1 VRLDHIAY
9 VSDHDH
15 VIDVV
20 QRLGSSLGAA
30 FTDGGIH
37 PRFGT
42 RNFIL
47 PLDGGTY
54 LEVVCAL
61 DHPAADQL
69 PFGRAVT
76 RRAAEGGGW
85 LGWVVGLDDISIAEK
100 RIGRESAPGHR
111 RRPDGVDLLWK
122 QLGINN
128 MIEDPQLPF
137 FIEWNV
143 APSDHPSAGAKP
155 GVHIERLE
163 IAGDSGV
170 VCEWLGEPIEH
181 PLDDVDVTWID
192 PRDNDGATG
201 LVAVEIR
208 TPKGLVRID

>member
-1 VRLDHIAY
+1 VRLDHLAY

-20 QRLGSSLGAA
+20 QRLGSSLGSA

-47 PLDGGTY
+47 PLEGGAY
-54 LEVVCAL
+54 LEIVCAL
-61 DHPAADQL
+61 DHPAADSA

-85 LGWVVGLDDISIAEK
+85 LGWVVGVNDMTVAEK
-100 RIGRESAPGHR
+100 RLGRESVPGHR
-111 RRPDGVDLLWK
+111 RRPDGVDLSWN
-122 QLGINN
+122 QLGINS

-137 FIEWNV
+137 FIQWHVDDSE
-143 APSDHPSAGAKP
+143 HPSAGANH
-155 GVHIERLE
+155 GVRIQSLE
-163 IAGDSGV
+163 IAGDPKV
-170 VCEWLGEPIEH
+170 VSQWLGEPVDH
-181 PLDDVDVTWID
+181 PLDDIAVTWID

-201 LVAVEIR
+201 LIAAEIR

>member
-1 VRLDHIAY
+1 MRLDHLAY

-47 PLDGGTY
+47 PLEGGTY

-61 DHPAADQL
+61 DHPAGDQL

-76 RRAAEGGGW
+76 RCAAAGGGW
-85 LGWVVGLDDISIAEK
+85 LGWVVGVDDITIAEK
-100 RIGRESAPGHR
+100 RIGRESAAGHR
-111 RRPDGVDLLWK
+111 RRPDGVDLSWK

-143 APSDHPSAGAKP
+143 DPSDHPSVGAKA
-155 GVHIERLE
+155 GVRVERLE
-163 IAGDSGV
+163 ISGNRET
-170 VCEWLGEPIEH
+170 VCDWLGEPIEH
-181 PLDDVDVTWID
+181 PLDDVEVTWID
-192 PRDNDGATG
+192 PRENDDSTG
-201 LVAVEIR
+201 LIAVEIR
-208 TPKGLVRID
+208 TPRGLVRID

>member
-1 VRLDHIAY
+1 MRLDHLAY

-47 PLDGGTY
+47 PLEGGTY

-61 DHPAADQL
+61 DHPAGDQL

-76 RRAAEGGGW
+76 RCAAAGGGW
-85 LGWVVGLDDISIAEK
+85 LGWVVGVDDITIAEK
-100 RIGRESAPGHR
+100 RIGRESAAGHR
-111 RRPDGVDLLWK
+111 RRPDGVDLSWK

-143 APSDHPSAGAKP
+143 DPSDHPSVGAKP
-155 GVHIERLE
+155 GVRVERLE
-163 IAGDSGV
+163 ISGNRET
-170 VCEWLGEPIEH
+170 VCDWLGEPIEH
-181 PLDDVDVTWID
+181 PLDDVEVTWID
-192 PRDNDGATG
+192 PRENDDSTG
-201 LVAVEIR
+201 LIAVEIR
-208 TPKGLVRID
+208 TPRGLVRID

>member
-1 VRLDHIAY
+1 MRLDHLAY

-15 VIDVV
+15 VVDVV

-30 FTDGGIH
+30 FIDGGIH

-47 PLDGGTY
+47 PLEGGTY

-61 DHPAADQL
+61 DHPAGDQL

-76 RRAAEGGGW
+76 RCAAAGGGW
-85 LGWVVGLDDISIAEK
+85 LGWVVGVDDITIAEK

-111 RRPDGVDLLWK
+111 RRPDGVDLSWK
-122 QLGINN
+122 QLGIIN

-143 APSDHPSAGAKP
+143 DPADHPSVGATP
-155 GVHIERLE
+155 GVRVERLE
-163 IAGDSGV
+163 ISGSPET
-170 VCEWLGEPIEH
+170 VCDWLGEPIEH
-181 PLDDVDVTWID
+181 PLEDIEVTWID
-192 PRDNDGATG
+192 PRENNDATG
-201 LVAVEIR
+201 LIAVEIR

>member
-1 VRLDHIAY
+1 VRLDHLAY

-15 VIDVV
+15 VVDAV

-47 PLDGGTY
+47 PLEGGTY

-85 LGWVVGLDDISIAEK
+85 LGWVVGLKDITVAEK

-111 RRPDGVDLLWK
+111 RRPDGVDLSWK

-143 APSDHPSAGAKP
+143 DASEHPSAGAKP
-155 GVHIERLE
+155 GIRIESLE
-163 IAGDSGV
+163 IAGDRDV
-170 VCEWLGEPIEH
+170 VCNWLGEPVEH
-181 PLDDVDVTWID
+181 PLDDIEVTWID
-192 PRDNDGATG
+192 PSENDGATG
-201 LVAVEIR
+201 LVAAVIR
-208 TPKGLVRID
+208 TPKGLVRIE